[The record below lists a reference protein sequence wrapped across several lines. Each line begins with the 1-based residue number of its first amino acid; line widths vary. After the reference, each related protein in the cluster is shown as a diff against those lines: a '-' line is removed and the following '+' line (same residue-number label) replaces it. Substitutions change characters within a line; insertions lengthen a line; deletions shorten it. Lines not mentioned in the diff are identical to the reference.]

1 MRRKLG
7 VLTIVLAACTLL
19 GACDKCGEW
28 QQLNY
33 PGGPKSCTSNTVR

>member
-7 VLTIVLAACTLL
+7 VLAIVLTACALL

-33 PGGPKSCTSNTVR
+33 PGGPNSCKGETVH